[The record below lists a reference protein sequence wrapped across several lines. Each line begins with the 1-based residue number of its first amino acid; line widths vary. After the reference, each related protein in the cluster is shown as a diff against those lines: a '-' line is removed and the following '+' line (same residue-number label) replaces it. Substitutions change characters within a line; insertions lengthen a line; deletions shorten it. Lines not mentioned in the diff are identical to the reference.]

1 MKLEVRKYL
10 FDIERAATQ
19 LQGFIA
25 GRTREQYLADPMMQA
40 AVERQFE
47 IIGEATRSW
56 QRSTGP
62 ALG

>member
-25 GRTREQYLADPMMQA
+25 GKVPENSILPIR
-40 AVERQFE
+40 
-47 IIGEATRSW
+47 
-56 QRSTGP
+56 
-62 ALG
+62 